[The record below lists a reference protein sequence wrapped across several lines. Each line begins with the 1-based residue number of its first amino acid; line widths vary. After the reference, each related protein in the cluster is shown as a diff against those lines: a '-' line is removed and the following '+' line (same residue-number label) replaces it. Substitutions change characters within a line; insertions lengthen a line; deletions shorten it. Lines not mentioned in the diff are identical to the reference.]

1 VKPVSLFLVFVCFLP
16 LFALTARA
24 DTLKITSDPP
34 GATVEI
40 DGIKVGTTPY
50 EMKMPG
56 GYFHKTALGTH
67 LEHPMKLR
75 VSKEK
80 FSSKELEMTE
90 GPIPYVAYSVLG
102 GAYRGD
108 CWLMKTNHF
117 EFSLEPAAKSFT
129 GTVIASTVG
138 SSTIEMRAELAVED
152 IVQQSKPSVV
162 ELKRSD
168 GHGSGFF
175 ITDTG
180 VIATNAHV
188 AKGEQTLIAE
198 MSSGQKLD
206 AKVIYVDD
214 EKDIALVKVEG
225 SGFQHLTLSEL
236 ASVRQGQTV
245 VALGNPGLSLPFSA
259 TKGIVSAVGHL
270 EGNGK
275 GTWIQTDAAI
285 NPGNSGGPLLNTH
298 AEVVG
303 INTQKIIAKDF
314 QGISFALSSNDLIEV
329 LHRFY
334 PVVTIPGSQPGKSP
348 DGFGVVTVSSDPDG
362 ADVFL
367 DGKFIG
373 NAPATL
379 KIPVGEHAIRLSSAN
394 RADWARN
401 VEILKDSQVSLKI
414 QLIPAN

>member
-1 VKPVSLFLVFVCFLP
+1 MKRAIFPTCALLLP
-16 LFALTARA
+16 LFAGAARA

-56 GYFHKTALGTH
+56 GYFHKTALGSH
-67 LEHPMKLR
+67 LEHSMKLR
-75 VSKEK
+75 VSKDK
-80 FSSKELEMTE
+80 FSSKEIEMTD

-108 CWLMKTNHF
+108 CWLLKTNHF
-117 EFSLEPAAKSFT
+117 EFALEPASKSFT
-129 GTVIASTVG
+129 GTVVATSAG
-138 SSTIEMRAELAVED
+138 NSKIEMRPELAVED
-152 IVQQSKPSVV
+152 IIQQSKPSVV

-188 AKGEQTLIAE
+188 ARGEELLVAE
-198 MSSGQKLD
+198 MPSGQKLD
-206 AKVIYVDD
+206 ARVIYVDD
-214 EKDIALVKVEG
+214 DKDIALVKVEG
-225 SGFQHLTLSEL
+225 SGFQHLALSEL
-236 ASVRQGQTV
+236 AAVKQGQTV

-259 TKGIVSAVGHL
+259 TKGIVSAVGRL

-285 NPGNSGGPLLNTH
+285 NPGNSGGPLLNTR

-303 INTQKIIAKDF
+303 INTQRVIAKGF
-314 QGISFALSSNDLIEV
+314 QGIGFALSSSDLIEV

-334 PVVTIPGSQPGKSP
+334 PVVTAPASQPGQPS
-348 DGFGVVTVSSDPDG
+348 DGFGIVTVVCIPDG
-362 ADVFL
+362 AEMFL
-367 DGKFIG
+367 DGKFVG

-379 KIPVGEHAIRLSSAN
+379 KIPIGEHAIRLSSAN
-394 RADWARN
+394 RADWSRDI
-401 VEILKDSQVSLKI
+401 EILKDSQVSLKI
-414 QLIPAN
+414 QLNPIN